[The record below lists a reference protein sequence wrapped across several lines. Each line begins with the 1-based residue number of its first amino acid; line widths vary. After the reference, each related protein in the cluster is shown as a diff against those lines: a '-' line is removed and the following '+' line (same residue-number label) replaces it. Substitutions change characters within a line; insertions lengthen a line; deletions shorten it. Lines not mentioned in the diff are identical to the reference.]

1 MIKSMKVI
9 AGDLE
14 KLSKPLWL
22 TIVTYMLKGAP
33 FGLFYLLLLELF
45 KPKAQMSVEN
55 IILIFAGMAV
65 ILIIHLFVA
74 MISQTKSGITSLTL
88 SADARMRLGEHLRK
102 LSMGFFKRRDPG
114 DITALLLQDM
124 LRVEEIFSHLFM
136 NIVASA
142 ALCSA
147 MVLFFFFIDWRMALA
162 MVFSVVI
169 AVPVLLVAQ
178 KAVAYLGNK
187 QIASRN
193 NVVSMMLEYFQG
205 IKTLKAFN
213 LTGANFI
220 RLEKAFK
227 KFRND
232 CILLE
237 AGGGVPVLSYFVI
250 LEIGFI
256 GLLLL
261 GLYLLFG
268 GQITIPVLIMF
279 VVIGYHFYTPLQNVG
294 MFAAE
299 MRYMN
304 LSAERITE
312 VMKTSPLPEPKE
324 DIKPD
329 NFNIEF
335 KDVTFRYYDADVL
348 KKINATFH
356 ERSITAL
363 VGPSGSGKTTVT
375 NLIARFWDVDSG
387 EITIGGINIRNMKTE
402 TLLSYISMVFQDVYL
417 FHDTIYNNI
426 KVGRNDA
433 SREQVMAAAKS
444 AQCHDFIEKLEKGYD
459 TMVGEGGS
467 TLSGGEKQRI
477 SIARAILKD
486 APIVLLDEATASLD
500 PENELLIQNAIQEL
514 VKSKTLIVIAHRL
527 STIAS
532 ADQILVIDDGSVVE
546 SGRHAQLLI
555 AHGMYSRMWDNQQQ
569 ARGWKF
575 GAHQRSGQKKINSKK
590 GSNAG

>member
-1 MIKSMKVI
+1 MIKAIKVI
-9 AGDLE
+9 AGDLK
-14 KLSKPLWL
+14 KLRKPLWL

-45 KPKAQMSVEN
+45 KPKAQMNVEN
-55 IILIFAGMAV
+55 IIWIFTGMAV
-65 ILIIHLFVA
+65 ILIIHLVVA
-74 MISQTKSGITSLTL
+74 MISQTKSGITAYML
-88 SADARMRLGEHLRK
+88 SADARLRLGEHLRK
-102 LSMGFFKRRDPG
+102 LSMGFFKKRDPG

-124 LRVEEIFSHLFM
+124 LKVEEIFSHLFM

-169 AVPVLLVAQ
+169 AVPVLLIAQ
-178 KAVAYLGNK
+178 KAIAYLGNK

-193 NVVSMMLEYFQG
+193 NVVSLMLEYLQG

-220 RLEKAFK
+220 SLEKAFK

-237 AGGGVPVLSYFVI
+237 AGGGIPVISYFVI

-304 LSAERITE
+304 LSAERIAE

-324 DIKPD
+324 DIRPD

-335 KDVTFRYYDADVL
+335 NDVTFRYYDTDIL
-348 KKINATFH
+348 KKINTAFPQ
-356 ERSITAL
+356 RSITAL
-363 VGPSGSGKTTVT
+363 VGPSGSGKTTIT

-387 EITIGGINIRNMKTE
+387 EITIGGINIKNMKNE

-417 FHDTIYNNI
+417 FHDTVYNNI
-426 KVGRNDA
+426 KVGKNDA
-433 SREQVMAAAKS
+433 SHEQVIAAAKS
-444 AQCHDFIEKLEKGYD
+444 AQCHEFIEKLEKSYD

-532 ADQILVIDDGSVVE
+532 ADQILVIDNGGVVE
-546 SGRHAQLLI
+546 SGRHAELLI
-555 AHGMYSRMWDNQQQ
+555 ADGMYSRMWDNQQQ

-575 GAHQRSGQKKINSKK
+575 GAHQRSG
-590 GSNAG
+590 

>member
-1 MIKSMKVI
+1 MK
-9 AGDLE
+9 
-14 KLSKPLWL
+14 
-22 TIVTYMLKGAP
+22 
-33 FGLFYLLLLELF
+33 
-45 KPKAQMSVEN
+45 
-55 IILIFAGMAV
+55 
-65 ILIIHLFVA
+65 
-74 MISQTKSGITSLTL
+74 
-88 SADARMRLGEHLRK
+88 
-102 LSMGFFKRRDPG
+102 
-114 DITALLLQDM
+114 
-124 LRVEEIFSHLFM
+124 
-136 NIVASA
+136 
-142 ALCSA
+142 
-147 MVLFFFFIDWRMALA
+147 
-162 MVFSVVI
+162 
-169 AVPVLLVAQ
+169 
-178 KAVAYLGNK
+178 
-187 QIASRN
+187 
-193 NVVSMMLEYFQG
+193 
-205 IKTLKAFN
+205 
-213 LTGANFI
+213 
-220 RLEKAFK
+220 KAFK
-227 KFRND
+227 KLRND
-232 CILLE
+232 SIILE
-237 AGGGVPVLSYFVI
+237 AGAGVPVLSYLVI
-250 LEIGFI
+250 LEMGFI

-312 VMKTSPLPEPKE
+312 VMKTSPLPEPE
-324 DIKPD
+324 DDIRPD

-335 KDVTFRYYDADVL
+335 KDVTFRYYDVDVL
-348 KKINATFH
+348 KRINAAFPV
-356 ERSITAL
+356 RSITAL

-417 FHDTIYNNI
+417 FHDTVYNNI
-426 KVGRNDA
+426 KVGKNDA

-527 STIAS
+527 STIAN
-532 ADQILVIDDGSVVE
+532 ADQILVIDSGRVVE
-546 SGRHAQLLI
+546 SGRHAELVR
-555 AHGMYSRMWDNQQQ
+555 ANGMYSRMWNNQQQ

-575 GAHQRSGQKKINSKK
+575 GAHQRSG
-590 GSNAG
+590 